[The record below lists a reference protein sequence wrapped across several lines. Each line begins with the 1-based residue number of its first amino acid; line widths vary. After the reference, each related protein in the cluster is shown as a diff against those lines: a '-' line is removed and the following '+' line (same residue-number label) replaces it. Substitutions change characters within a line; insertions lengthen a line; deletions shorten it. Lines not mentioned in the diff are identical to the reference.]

1 MNDINNTID
10 FLAIGDVVNDDF
22 IQLEESQATV
32 TCDANG
38 NECMISMN
46 FGDKLPYHD
55 RKLIYA
61 VGNSP
66 NGALGATRLG
76 LDTALMTHVGND
88 ELGQQTITAMEGR
101 GINTD
106 FVITEPEKTTNYHF
120 VLRYKA
126 ERTILIKHEAYTY
139 DLAKQVEGKPT
150 PKWIYFSSVGE
161 DSMQYHK
168 DIAQWVSDKNIKM
181 AFQPGTFQIKLGYEP
196 LKYIYE
202 ACELFFCNVEEAEKI
217 LGPVIGIDPITDKRE
232 TTTRKQFTLFLMQ
245 EMSKLGPDTV
255 CITDGPD
262 GAYAYD
268 GAHAWYM
275 PTYPDPA
282 PPVDRTGAGDSFSST
297 FTSALALGND
307 IPTALSWGPINSM
320 SVVQHVGAQEGLLT
334 KEQLLEYL
342 ADAPEEYVA
351 EQLM

>member
-1 MNDINNTID
+1 MQESNTID

-22 IQLEESQATV
+22 IQLEEDKATV
-32 TCDANG
+32 ACDENG
-38 NECMISMN
+38 AECMLSMN
-46 FGDKLPYHD
+46 FGDKLPYHE

-76 LDTALMTHVGND
+76 LDTALMTHVGDD
-88 ELGQQTITAMEGR
+88 ELGGQTITAMNER

-106 FVITEPEKTTNYHF
+106 FVTTEVGKTTNYHF

-139 DLAKQVEGKPT
+139 DLASQVAGKPT
-150 PKWIYFSSVGE
+150 PKWVYFSSVGE
-161 DSMQYHK
+161 DSMQYHR
-168 DIAQWVSDKNIKM
+168 DIADWVSAKDIKM

-196 LKYIYE
+196 LKFIYE
-202 ACELFFCNVEEAEKI
+202 ACELFFCNVEEAERI
-217 LGPVIGIDPITDKRE
+217 LSPVIGADPIADKKE
-232 TTTRKQFTLFLMQ
+232 TTTRKQFTLYLMQ
-245 EMSKLGPDTV
+245 EMRKLGPQIV

-262 GAYAYD
+262 GAYAFD
-268 GAHAWYM
+268 GDHGWYM
-275 PTYPDPA
+275 PLYPDPA

-297 FTSALALGND
+297 FTSALALGHD

-320 SVVQHVGAQEGLLT
+320 SVVQHVGAQEGLLS
-334 KEQLLEYL
+334 KDVLLEYL
-342 ADAPEEYVA
+342 ANAPEDYKA
-351 EQLM
+351 EQLL